1 MKTENKPVLLLI
13 LLTAFFIT
21 GNLVGAG
28 ILGLPI
34 QAGFTGFLPFLLA
47 VTVVGGAMLYT
58 GAVLGDEA
66 IRSKQ
71 PKFHYPSLYQNYLG
85 TAGKW
90 VAVAAA
96 LVIYYGFIIAYLS
109 GATAVIEDL
118 LRVDLPDAIVT
129 IIFFV
134 LVTALTIMNPRVLR
148 DYTALLVVLLL
159 TSLGILVFMA
169 EKHVVPGR
177 LSYIDWR
184 FIHLTVPILV
194 TAFSFHVIIPNIAKD
209 LKWRKATIMMALF
222 LGVLLGYAIT
232 VLWVQ
237 VSLGVLPVEGTISIT
252 SAYYNNV
259 PSTIPLSKIIK
270 SAIFLNF
277 SLFFAL
283 LAIATSYLTNGYGL
297 MEFIDDLLTNY
308 FKRSNKLLVIALSF
322 GPPLLLTLLYPKI
335 FLVAL
340 DYVGAF
346 GVAVLFGI
354 LPCMIA
360 IIRARSS
367 GKVPILAAVVLLIF
381 IAVLG
386 FKIVKETRIVKVQ
399 PGKRYV
405 RYNFDHYISRS
416 EKPST
421 VPTEHNP
428 GARVQDNQ

>member
-1 MKTENKPVLLLI
+1 MYKQKPLLLLI

-34 QAGFTGFLPFLLA
+34 QAGFTGFFPFLLA
-47 VTVVGGAMLYT
+47 VTLVGGAMLFT

-66 IRSKQ
+66 ILSKA
-71 PKFHYPSLYQNYLG
+71 PKFHYPSLYQKYLG

-96 LVIYYGFIIAYLS
+96 LIIYYGFIIAYLS

-118 LRVDLPDAIVT
+118 LRVDLPNAIVT
-129 IIFFV
+129 LIFFV
-134 LVTALTIMNPRVLR
+134 IVTGLTIMNPRVLR
-148 DYTALLVVLLL
+148 DYTAILVLLL
-159 TSLGILVFMA
+159 LASLGVLVFMA

-177 LSYIDWR
+177 LDYVDWR
-184 FIHLTVPILV
+184 FMHLTVPILV

-209 LKWRKATIMMALF
+209 LKWKKSTIMVALF
-222 LGVLLGYAIT
+222 LGALLGYAIT

-237 VSLGVLPVEGTISIT
+237 VSLGVLPVEGKISIS

-270 SAIFLNF
+270 SPIFLNF

-283 LAIATSYLTNGYGL
+283 LAIVTSYLTNGYGL

-308 FKRSNKLLVIALSF
+308 FKKTNKLLVVALSF
-322 GPPLLLTLLYPKI
+322 LPPLALTLIYPKI

-360 IIRARSS
+360 IIRARAS
-367 GKVPILAAVVLLIF
+367 GKIPILAIIALLIF
-381 IAVLG
+381 ISVLG
-386 FKIVKETRIVKVQ
+386 FKVVKETRIIKIQ

-405 RYNFDHYISRS
+405 RYNFDHYVAR
-416 EKPST
+416 EERPSDSPPEGDT
-421 VPTEHNP
+421 PAEMH
-428 GARVQDNQ
+428 GK